1 MLRVCTGLTVS
12 RERAEKLC
20 CAERLS
26 SALHGMIMVNTFALQ
41 EAQTYQKDIYLNR

>member
-1 MLRVCTGLTVS
+1 MLRVCISLTVS

-26 SALHGMIMVNTFALQ
+26 NVLHGMIVVNTFALQ
-41 EAQTYQKDIYLNR
+41 EAQTDQKDVYLNR